1 MDELEALIGYTF
13 KNKNLLDSALTHSS
27 IRGQDHYERYE
38 FLGDAVIDLVVAR
51 LLIDA
56 HPHSTEG
63 ELSKM
68 RAALVSS
75 NGLSQAGSELGLEKY
90 IKARQEMRQN
100 LIADV
105 VEALCGAI
113 FLDTGFEEAFKFGE
127 LLFKERV
134 KTVSPRDPKTELQEL
149 LHQLNKEPPIYEI
162 ESTEGPDHAPTFSSV
177 VKIEGQVL
185 GRGQGESK
193 KLSQARAAEEALE
206 KLKEVV

>member
-1 MDELEALIGYTF
+1 MDELETLIGYTF
-13 KNKNLLDSALTHSS
+13 KNKSHLETALTHSS
-27 IRGQDHYERYE
+27 MRSQDHYERYE
-38 FLGDAVIDLVVAR
+38 FLGDAVIDLVVAK

-56 HPHSTEG
+56 HPNSPEG

-68 RAALVSS
+68 RATLVSS
-75 NGLSQAGSELGLEKY
+75 NGLSQAGRELGLERFIRAK
-90 IKARQEMRQN
+90 QGMNQN
-100 LIADV
+100 LVADV
-105 VEALCGAI
+105 VEALCGAV
-113 FLDTGFEEAFKFGE
+113 FLDSTFEEAFKFGE
-127 LLFKERV
+127 LLFKDRV

-149 LHQLNKEPPIYEI
+149 LHQLNKEPPVYEL

>member
-1 MDELEALIGYTF
+1 MDELETLIGYTF
-13 KNKNLLDSALTHSS
+13 KNKSHLETALTHSS
-27 IRGQDHYERYE
+27 IRSQDHYERYE
-38 FLGDAVIDLVVAR
+38 FLGDAVIDLVVAK

-56 HPHSTEG
+56 HPNSPEG

-68 RAALVSS
+68 RATLVSS
-75 NGLSQAGSELGLEKY
+75 YGLSQAGSELGLERFIRAK
-90 IKARQEMRQN
+90 QEMNQN
-100 LIADV
+100 LVADV

-113 FLDTGFEEAFKFGE
+113 FLDSTFENAFKFGE
-127 LLFKERV
+127 LLFKDRV

-149 LHQLNKEPPIYEI
+149 LHQLNKEPPVYEL
-162 ESTEGPDHAPTFSSV
+162 ESTEGPDHAPTFSSI